1 MQSDSCPSSHRAL
14 LQQLLKDSIKI
25 DHVEECQR
33 PFLTLVLA
41 TEVEE
46 VGTARRVQAFLRSQE
61 AQLMP
66 PSSGLAW
73 KEC

>member
-1 MQSDSCPSSHRAL
+1 MHSDCCPASHRIL

-33 PFLTLVLA
+33 SLLALVLV

-61 AQLMP
+61 AQHLP
-66 PSSGLAW
+66 LSSGLAW
-73 KEC
+73 KE

>member
-1 MQSDSCPSSHRAL
+1 MQIDCCPASHRIL

-33 PFLTLVLA
+33 PLLA

-46 VGTARRVQAFLRSQE
+46 VGTARRIQAFLRSQE
-61 AQLMP
+61 AQHMP

-73 KEC
+73 KE